1 MLCVLQARNPPKPVE
16 VEVYEDGT
24 NEWISGV
31 NGDVGGEKKPKAKKE
46 TGEPGSEKKPKK
58 KVAKA
63 D

>member
-1 MLCVLQARNPPKPVE
+1 M
-16 VEVYEDGT
+16 EVYEDGT

-31 NGDVGGEKKPKAKKE
+31 NGDVGGGKPKAKKE
-46 TGEPGSEKKPKK
+46 KGEPGSEKKKK